1 MARIS
6 TYVIDP
12 VVTENDK
19 WIGTDFSGGITK
31 NFTPKDLAN
40 FFNESSTIGIVNQ
53 LNFKYYQTFIG
64 DRPIG
69 SITTL
74 NQSPLFSSLTSI
86 KLSEKNSGLKY
97 IVNIL
102 NTLVGETI
110 MISDTSNPNFFGIYK
125 LISINEDLQDAGF
138 YNVLINFIE
147 GNGNL
152 NNNHVYG
159 ITSISDSS
167 SIDKHY
173 THIQSSPLNP
183 WIVNHNLNKFPSATI
198 VLSTGQVGIADVKYI
213 DENNLTI
220 TFSGD
225 ESGKAYMN

>member
-40 FFNESSTIGIVNQ
+40 FFNESNTIGIVNQ
-53 LNFKYYQTFIG
+53 LNFKYHQTFIG
-64 DRPIG
+64 ERPIG

-97 IVNIL
+97 IVDVL
-102 NTLVGETI
+102 NTFIGDTV
-110 MISDTSNPNFFGIYK
+110 MIADTSNPNEFGIYNVT
-125 LISINEDLQDAGF
+125 SIDEDLSDLGF
-138 YNVLINFIE
+138 YNVSLDFVE

-152 NNNHVYG
+152 EDTHVYG
-159 ITSISDSS
+159 ITLIADSS
-167 SIDKHY
+167 SFDKNYVHV
-173 THIQSSPLNP
+173 QSSASNQ
-183 WIVNHNLNKFPSATI
+183 WNITHDLNKYPSVSIIDSGNNI
-198 VLSTGQVGIADVKYI
+198 VVGDVEYTSL
-213 DENNLTI
+213 NSVTLRFNAS
-220 TFSGD
+220 F
-225 ESGKAYMN
+225 SGKAYFN